1 MFTRVLVAD
10 DLDSI
15 NQGILMTANQLG
27 IPEVVQVQYC
37 DDAYLRIKRGV
48 LDEKPFELLITDLSF
63 KSDHRAQKYSS
74 GEALIEVLHREHPDV
89 KIIVYSIEDRPHKVR
104 SFFDQHGIK
113 GYVTKSRRGMKQL
126 AKAIETVFNG
136 QTYVSPELREAL
148 QNNDSLDLT
157 DHDLEIVRLLA
168 EGYSQAEISTLF
180 KDKGMSP
187 SSLSSIE
194 KQLNKL
200 KIQFRA
206 NNAVHLVAIVKDLGL
221 I

>member
-104 SFFDQHGIK
+104 AFFDQFGIR
-113 GYVTKSRRGMKQL
+113 GYVTKSRKGMKQL

-136 QTYVSPELREAL
+136 ETYVSPELREAL

-157 DHDLEIVRLLA
+157 DHDLEVVRLLA
-168 EGYSQAEISTLF
+168 EGFSQAEISQQF
-180 KDKGMSP
+180 KDKGITP